1 MKSVMKTLMTLTLFA
16 HLASGAVSGALWA
29 RAPRPQPCPG
39 PGTQDLV
46 GMWESQSVS
55 QGGIGQAL
63 ELREN
68 GMFVQSTTVMVNSRY
83 ETSGDHLTVRTESP
97 GPGETMEFTFH
108 VTGNR
113 LIETMPGG
121 PPMPRERVGKA
132 EAGEGSIVG
141 VWSSGDP
148 TGMVGY
154 EKYTPDGR
162 MLFRLTMQ
170 TSTGCY
176 RIEGDRLRLSGTG
189 GRKDPVLPFHRT
201 AGELV
206 LDDGSGKPFTYQ
218 LAPDGPWYDRH
229 PVRLKGTGGA
239 NGMPGASTDPFPG
252 GPGNGG

>member
-1 MKSVMKTLMTLTLFA
+1 MKSVMKTLRTLALFTPLIA
-16 HLASGAVSGALWA
+16 GVVSSAWASGS
-29 RAPRPQPCPG
+29 RPRPCPD
-39 PGTQDLV
+39 PGAQSLV
-46 GMWESQSVS
+46 GLWESGNVS
-55 QGGIGQAL
+55 NGGIGQTL

-83 ETSGDHLTVRTESP
+83 EVAGDHLTVRTESP

-108 VTGNR
+108 LKGNQ
-113 LIETMPGG
+113 LIETMQGG
-121 PPMPRERVGKA
+121 PPMPKERVGKA

-141 VWSSGDP
+141 VWLSGDP
-148 TGMVGY
+148 TGMVSY

-170 TSTGCY
+170 ATTGCY
-176 RIEGDRLRLSGTG
+176 RIEGDRLRLSGTNG
-189 GRKDPVLPFHRT
+189 KKDPSLPFHRT

-229 PVRLKGTGGA
+229 PVKLKGTGLE
-239 NGMPGASTDPFPG
+239 GMPGFGSGSLPG
-252 GPGNGG
+252 SPGNGG